1 MRKLFVV
8 IGVFLFISCEED
20 EAFVF
25 NEERLEC
32 LIIYTNIDGD
42 EINYSWDGVA
52 KTWSTDE
59 YDYYRTYNDWG
70 RTTYHSTI
78 SKDSSDIW
86 ELWIEHLDEWRVSKQ
101 TINDN
106 GDTSIAVHE
115 WIGLIETYDDW
126 STTNHVIRSYN
137 EFGYILSS
145 MVYDN
150 NGDFLDGFEYVREDD
165 WRIVLEKSYTSEN
178 EFDEIIHHWND
189 NVETWDDGYSEYEK
203 EYNDNRKYEKITT
216 TNKETGEVS
225 VRTFEWDCSIFEP
238 ILAFTSGSY

>member
-78 SKDSSDIW
+78 SKD
-86 ELWIEHLDEWRVSKQ
+86 
-101 TINDN
+101 
-106 GDTSIAVHE
+106 
-115 WIGLIETYDDW
+115 
-126 STTNHVIRSYN
+126 
-137 EFGYILSS
+137 
-145 MVYDN
+145 
-150 NGDFLDGFEYVREDD
+150 
-165 WRIVLEKSYTSEN
+165 
-178 EFDEIIHHWND
+178 
-189 NVETWDDGYSEYEK
+189 
-203 EYNDNRKYEKITT
+203 
-216 TNKETGEVS
+216 
-225 VRTFEWDCSIFEP
+225 
-238 ILAFTSGSY
+238 